1 MVMGFKHHAH
11 TFISQHAGTTDEYT
25 KQLELETQR
34 QINDIAQ
41 LSNAHVPEVIQ
52 LLLKA
57 VTDVSITAPE
67 KKL

>member
-1 MVMGFKHHAH
+1 ML
-11 TFISQHAGTTDEYT
+11 TFSQHAGTTDEYT
-25 KQLELETQR
+25 KQLELDTQR

-57 VTDVSITAPE
+57 VTDVSITVPE

>member
-1 MVMGFKHHAH
+1 MLIIFFALVLTLHK
-11 TFISQHAGTTDEYT
+11 HAGTTDEYT
-25 KQLELETQR
+25 KKLDLETQR

-57 VTDVSITAPE
+57 VTDVSIIVPAKE
-67 KKL
+67 K